1 MGTHK
6 LSENNINQ
14 RLTNCISGKKV
25 MRNVW
30 LDQKKII
37 YYELLKPNQTEMQ
50 IFIHND
56 WLDWVKL
63 YRKNGLSGKG
73 KWKVILLHDNARQ
86 HVAKTTG
93 EKIEVLGWEVLP
105 RPAYSPDLAPS
116 DYYLFWSMQHFFKEK
131 SRPKRI
137 PIPLAITSPHIA
149 QRVPERAKKATEYL
163 KSSNWANWAKIW

>member
-1 MGTHK
+1 
-6 LSENNINQ
+6 
-14 RLTNCISGKKV
+14 
-25 MRNVW
+25 MRSVW
-30 LDQKKII
+30 LDQKETI

-116 DYYLFWSMQHFFKEK
+116 DYYLFWSMQHFFKGK
-131 SRPKRI
+131 SY
-137 PIPLAITSPHIA
+137 
-149 QRVPERAKKATEYL
+149 TEVESINKDL
-163 KSSNWANWAKIW
+163 DLHFSSKILMIDGFLFCLCLNKIWEIW